1 MQKNFLRH
9 VMEVPKSTP
18 TSGLF
23 LEMGILPV
31 QFVIEVRQIMFLKK
45 IIARD
50 PSDPVKKVNL
60 EMLKYLGENNWAN
73 NVLDL
78 RCKYNL
84 PQKDENV
91 NNLTWP
97 DWKIMVKYQLKRSA
111 FLTFFEKCLTN
122 KKTKHLWYSKL
133 GIQPYI
139 TSLDPATARSVF
151 KARLNMYEI
160 KANFKKICDSDI
172 SCPFCKIEDE
182 TFEHI
187 FLCSSGVLCKNSLK
201 ENNLLKLYHFSCLKY
216 LKDTG
221 EFLLRYKKYREIML

>member
-1 MQKNFLRH
+1 MVLAERRGKILVFSLVGVPLSISQNATWAVNLLYCRSPSTCKDYSCLGNVQENFLRH
-9 VMEVPKSTP
+9 VMEVPKSTL

-31 QFVIEVRQIMFLKK
+31 QFVIEVRQLMFLKK
-45 IIARD
+45 VIARD
-50 PSDPVKKVNL
+50 PSDPVKKVYL
-60 EMLKYLGENNWAN
+60 EMLKYPGENNWAS

-84 PQKDENV
+84 SQKDEKV
-91 NNLTWP
+91 FNLIWP
-97 DWKIMVKYQLKRSA
+97 DWKIMVKNQVKRSA
-111 FLTFFEKCLTN
+111 FLTLFEKCLTN

-160 KANFKKICDSDI
+160 KANFKKMYDSDI
-172 SCPFCKIEDE
+172 
-182 TFEHI
+182 
-187 FLCSSGVLCKNSLK
+187 
-201 ENNLLKLYHFSCLKY
+201 
-216 LKDTG
+216 
-221 EFLLRYKKYREIML
+221 